1 MLLVFHA
8 IHNPHDTCSLPVN
21 ICLILNILCVC
32 VMRSVCS
39 RVLCCPF
46 VVHGWL
52 APAGNE
58 GMNSH
63 SNHVKLRG
71 SFLRAD
77 QTVFAFVADNF
88 ACGVRVFPGL
98 LVLEGFLPKVPL

>member
-8 IHNPHDTCSLPVN
+8 VHIAHDLCSLPVN
-21 ICLILNILCVC
+21 ICLRKNILCVC
-32 VMRSVCS
+32 VVRSVCS
-39 RVLCCPF
+39 RVLCSPF

-58 GMNSH
+58 GMNPPC
-63 SNHVKLRG
+63 NHVKLHG
-71 SFLRAD
+71 SFLCVD
-77 QTVFAFVADNF
+77 QTVFAFVADSF
-88 ACGVRVFPGL
+88 VGGVRVFRGM